1 MINKKSK
8 RKIYLNIIFIIAVIA
23 FIAFNIFST
32 KSYFDI
38 DRKTEILDLEPYNYE
53 KVLYGFSFLERDQN
67 GRYIRCAEEDSNLM
81 VKVRGHFIPIPEFDA
96 KPDIDTNPVN
106 IKVFLND
113 ELVAEHRQ
121 SQSGLFMMMVN
132 LGKMEISQNEH
143 IILHFLSDTIWNPKE
158 YSISEDT
165 REISFAL
172 DEISF
177 ED

>member
-67 GRYIRCAEEDSNLM
+67 GRYFRWSEDDSNLM
-81 VKVRGHFIPIPEFDA
+81 VKVRGEIMLIPVFNA

-121 SQSGLFMMMVN
+121 SQNGIFMMMVN
-132 LGKMEISQNEH
+132 LGKMEIAQNEY
-143 IILHFLSDTIWNPKE
+143 IILHFLSNTIWTPKE
-158 YSISEDT
+158 YGISEDT

-172 DEISF
+172 GEISF